1 MIGSMFSDE
10 KARVSVQIDAPV
22 FRKPLDAPVRPPSVM
37 HGPASQFEQ
46 FSGAVEVV
54 RKATVEAAASAP
66 ETATVAAQEPGY
78 RSFQVIPHANVKNEK
93 IDRFGDVLAETY
105 RELYQRMNG
114 GWRPDDPDRVFFE
127 TVITGKTFRT
137 YITTN
142 APLVDMVKQHAN
154 MTWKHIT
161 LTDCDADPLAGLEPV
176 DAIAYELRLK
186 HPFFMSLK
194 TDRRMQETPLG
205 EIMEMARGLAEDDRA
220 VIQFGFQNAE
230 PGWESIAEK
239 DLQALRQ
246 MKQKPRWWRG
256 GREESAATSM
266 KPARSGYDFVLR
278 ILVQSAD
285 ERRRRMI
292 SRGIIAALRQLEQDN
307 VFTDRIVRRWRMKKF
322 IRRMQER
329 HIRVPLFSNRRNI
342 VTAPEIAHFVK
353 LPQRSIQQEYAQVEA
368 VTKPEV
374 QLPNELFHENVP
386 HIKIGTVV
394 ERGQTRMACFPL
406 KAFGNKSQTK
416 VDDAYCLPEFSFGE
430 MGSGKTGEAIHR
442 AHSAIMNGQTA
453 FFFDT
458 ADGAAVRDLHD
469 SLPADYP
476 EEKII
481 HFDLTN
487 LAWPVALSW
496 AFDPKVSEG
505 AGENAELMA
514 VKAREAGRKFLH
526 QFVAG
531 MSAAEFSPKME
542 GHLAAAART
551 VGANPL
557 DIELAL
563 TSPSFR
569 EELLERE
576 DVRQML
582 DVVNV
587 LEGMQDKA
595 RRGSEDSTAKGVMDR
610 LRLLGSDQFRTNLFF
625 QTPLRALD
633 FRKFADNAE
642 GGYGYC
648 VTFYCDKNSHGPD
661 GQVAIMTF
669 LLAKVLLEGAYSR
682 VEILDQNKRKPFL
695 IILDEPHRFIRGE
708 MATKLGEDAAVEL
721 RKYRCKLVMMG
732 HSRAQLGTLWDA
744 FESGGIQVTMYKSK
758 DVQAFRDLKNII
770 SPLDPEEA
778 WAALGEHEAVVTRKL
793 PSKTEVSFICKMA
806 PPPETVKDRSARRDA
821 CARQFGRHWKEV
833 SKEIQQR
840 RAEYAAK
847 DRLWYEVEA
856 QRAEEEKE
864 RIKAER
870 AAARKQEKA
879 SA

>member
-1 MIGSMFSDE
+1 MFSDD
-10 KARVSVQIDAPV
+10 KARVSVQIDAPA
-22 FRKPLDAPVRPPSVM
+22 FRKPLEAPVRPPSVK
-37 HGPASQFEQ
+37 HGPAPQYEQ

-54 RKATVEAAASAP
+54 RKATEEAAASAP
-66 ETATVAAQEPGY
+66 ETAAQEPGY
-78 RSFQVIPHANVKNEK
+78 RSFQVIPHANIKNEK

-105 RELYQRMNG
+105 QELYQRMNG

-137 YITTN
+137 YVTTN

-161 LTDCDADPLAGLEPV
+161 LTDCDADPLAGLDPV

-186 HPFFMSLK
+186 YPFFLSLK
-194 TDRRMQETPLG
+194 TDRRLQETPLG

-239 DLQALRQ
+239 DLQEWRQ
-246 MKQKPRWWRG
+246 TKQKPRWWRG
-256 GREESAATSM
+256 GREESPATSM

-278 ILVQSAD
+278 ILVQSDD

-292 SRGIIAALRQLEQDN
+292 ARGIIAALRQLEQDN
-307 VFTDRIVRRWRMKKF
+307 VFADRIVRRWRMKKF

-374 QLPNELFHENVP
+374 QLPDELFTTGPAIN
-386 HIKIGTVV
+386 IGTVV
-394 ERGQTRMACFPL
+394 ERGQTRTARIPI
-406 KAFGNKSQTK
+406 KAFGSTSQEK
-416 VDDAYCLPEFSFGE
+416 VDDAYCLPEFIFGE
-430 MGSGKTGEAIHR
+430 MGSGKTSEAKHR
-442 AHSAIMNGQTA
+442 AHSAILNGQTV

-458 ADGAAVRDLHD
+458 ADGSAVRELHD

-476 EEKII
+476 EDKII
-481 HFDLTN
+481 HLDLTN
-487 LAWPVALSW
+487 KAWPIALTW
-496 AFDPKVSEG
+496 AFDPKAA
-505 AGENAELMA
+505 AGVGGDAELLA
-514 VKAREAGRKFLH
+514 EQAREAGRMFLR
-526 QFVAG
+526 QFVGG
-531 MSAAEFSPKME
+531 MSTAEFSNKME
-542 GHLAAAART
+542 RYLSVAAR
-551 VGANPL
+551 AASAAPL

-563 TSPSFR
+563 TSPSYR
-569 EELLERE
+569 EELMERE
-576 DVRQML
+576 EVAAAL
-582 DVVNV
+582 DVVAD
-587 LEGMQDKA
+587 LQAMQDKA
-595 RRGSEDSTAKGVMDR
+595 RRGSDDSTANGVLDR
-610 LRLLGSDQFRTNLFF
+610 LRALATDKFRTNLFY
-625 QTPLRALD
+625 QTPLQPLD
-633 FRKFADNAE
+633 FRRYADNPD

-648 VTFYCDKNSHGPD
+648 VTIYCDKNSYGAD
-661 GQVAIMTF
+661 GQEAIMTF
-669 LLAKVLLEGAYSR
+669 MLAKVLLEGAYSR
-682 VEILDQNKRKPFL
+682 VDIDRSKRKPFV
-695 IILDEPHRFIRGE
+695 IELDEPHRFIKGD
-708 MATKLGEDAAVEL
+708 MAAKLGEDAAVEL
-721 RKYRCKLVMMG
+721 RKYRAKLTMFG
-732 HSRAQLGTLWDA
+732 HSRAQLGKLWDA
-744 FESGGIQVTMYKSK
+744 FEAGGIQVTMYKSK
-758 DVQAFRDLKNII
+758 DVQAFRDLRNII

-778 WAALGEHEAVVTRKL
+778 WAALGEHEAVVTRKI

-833 SKEIQQR
+833 SEEIQQR

-847 DRLWYEVEA
+847 DRLWNEVEA
-856 QRAEEEKE
+856 EKAEAEKE
-864 RIKAER
+864 RLKAER
-870 AAARKQEKA
+870 AAARKHDKA